1 MQIDFEALLA
11 AAPNPYVLL
20 DAGLRIAWMNDS
32 YLQVTMRDRADIIG
46 RQIFEAFPS
55 DPASESYR
63 LLSASLER
71 VLRSG
76 IADELALIRYDIPR
90 GDGQMA
96 TRYWSA
102 THTPLLNSSG
112 RVEFI
117 LQHTVDV
124 TELHSL
130 RALRD
135 ATGVVERAGAVQARN
150 FSLAEETHRLNA
162 LVEQAPGFVAVLA
175 GPDHVFQMANASYR
189 TLVGGRDVVGKPL
202 AAALPEVIEQGFLA
216 LLDQVRSTR
225 TAYIGRRQKVMLQN
239 AAAGQSQERY
249 LDFIYQPIVLD
260 GEVSGVFVQGHD
272 VSDQVEAEEHQKL
285 LINELNHRVK
295 NTLAIVQAL
304 AGQSFRQAD
313 SSGAGLA
320 TFSARLAALSA
331 AHGLLTRGNWESASI
346 EDVVRT
352 SLEATAGTDSLRY
365 SLSGP
370 NLALPP
376 QMTTSVAML
385 IHELSTNAIKYGAL
399 SRPEGTI
406 AIDWGVEEIGGRRR
420 LSLDWTEK
428 GGPPVT
434 PPTRRGFGT
443 RLITRGIASDQ
454 NSDVRLK
461 FEADGL
467 RCRVLATLPEAS
479 L

>member
-1 MQIDFEALLA
+1 
-11 AAPNPYVLL
+11 
-20 DAGLRIAWMNDS
+20 
-32 YLQVTMRDRADIIG
+32 
-46 RQIFEAFPS
+46 
-55 DPASESYR
+55 
-63 LLSASLER
+63 
-71 VLRSG
+71 
-76 IADELALIRYDIPR
+76 LALIRYDIPR
-90 GDGQMA
+90 GDGQME

-102 THTPLLNSSG
+102 THTPLLDFSG

-135 ATGVVERAGAVQARN
+135 AMGVVERAGAVQARN
-150 FSLAEETHRLNA
+150 TSLAEETQRLNA

-202 AAALPEVIEQGFLA
+202 AVALPEVIEQGFVA
-216 LLDQVRSTR
+216 LLDQVRSTK
-225 TAYIGRRQKVMLQN
+225 TAYVGRRQKVMLQN
-239 AAAGQSQERY
+239 AAAGQSEERY
-249 LDFIYQPIVLD
+249 LDFIYQPIVLN

-304 AGQSFRQAD
+304 AGQSFRKADD
-313 SSGAGLA
+313 SSAGLA

-352 SLEATAGTDSLRY
+352 SLEATAGTDPGRY
-365 SLSGP
+365 ALSGP

-399 SRPEGTI
+399 SRPSGRI
-406 AIDWGVEEIGGRRR
+406 SIDWVVEEIGGRRR
-420 LSLDWTEK
+420 LSLKWTER
-428 GGPPVT
+428 GGPPVAS
-434 PPTRRGFGT
+434 PTRRGFGT
-443 RLITRGIASDQ
+443 RLIARGIASDR
-454 NSDVRLK
+454 NSDVSLE